1 MRGLLRQVVLGVATA
16 VTLGM
21 NTVAGIGLLFGRD
34 PGSISDGLPN
44 AFTPAGFTFAI
55 WSVIFLGLIAFASWQ
70 ARFDARGERLDAIG
84 WPFLLAN
91 VLNVTWLLAWHSLNF
106 GASVVIMLGLLAS
119 LVWLYVTLDRLK
131 LRGAERWW
139 LGVPTSLYLGWIS
152 VATIANVTAWL
163 VSVGVTDGLWG
174 LGPTTWAAVL
184 IGVASLLG
192 VYLLF
197 GSVTSCS
204 GRCWRGRF
212 TGCGPPGPT
221 WTSSRQSSWWASWRS
236 RSRCWAVCVGCG
248 EACPPDRGSRRGP
261 PASKVAG
268 GPRSCGGFDGRAL
281 RLP

>member
-1 MRGLLRQVVLGVATA
+1 MVLGVATA

-34 PGSISDGLPN
+34 PGSISDALPN

-119 LVWLYVTLDRLK
+119 LVWLYVTLDRLN

-192 VYLLF
+192 VFLLLRKRDFVF
-197 GSVTSCS
+197 GAVLAWSFYGVWAARPDVDVLSAVIVV
-204 GRCWRGRF
+204 GVVALALALLGGLRRLRG
-212 TGCGPPGPT
+212 G
-221 WTSSRQSSWWASWRS
+221 
-236 RSRCWAVCVGCG
+236 V
-248 EACPPDRGSRRGP
+248 
-261 PASKVAG
+261 PA
-268 GPRSCGGFDGRAL
+268 
-281 RLP
+281 